1 MVAVEAQFCGV
12 MTVMSDRV
20 PEDAKILDSTLSMAL
35 SASAKNWADRILEQR
50 DAGKI
55 ITDKYDDYDISKQSI
70 KLVSYYEE
78 AVYGKEKAANTG
90 QYFVLG
96 EQG

>member
-12 MTVMSDRV
+12 RTVMSDRV
-20 PEDAKILDSTLSMAL
+20 PDDAKVLEGTLSMAL
-35 SASAKNWADRILEQR
+35 SESAKNWADRILEQR

-70 KLVSYYEE
+70 KLVSYYGE
-78 AVYGKEKAANTG
+78 AVYGKERAANSG
-90 QYFVLG
+90 QYFVLR